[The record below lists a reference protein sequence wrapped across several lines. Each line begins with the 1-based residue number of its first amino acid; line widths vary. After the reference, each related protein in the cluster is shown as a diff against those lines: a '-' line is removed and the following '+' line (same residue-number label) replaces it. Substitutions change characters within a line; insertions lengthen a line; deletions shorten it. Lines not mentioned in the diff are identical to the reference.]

1 MSDMSASTSLRYC
14 LLVALLCAAAAWA
27 DPAALERAFIKTV
40 ADVKPSVVTIA
51 VPCQHEG
58 AHSVECAV
66 LSGVVVKPEGY
77 IVSLSNLLNGCQ
89 AVDVTFADGS
99 EGAADLVGYDPV
111 YGLGVLKVDDKKL
124 KAIRIADQSAAP
136 PGSWAIMVGNA
147 YGLSHSI
154 SWGIVSAVRRGVQV
168 QGRPPVDM
176 IQMTTPV
183 NPGDSGCAVVNL
195 RGELVGLASSRY
207 TGSGSGPVGTGI
219 SFAVPVHQLMESLEQ
234 IVDKG
239 RVARGWLGV
248 GIMTVYLPR
257 SERHAVKVLEV
268 VPDSPGQHAGL
279 QPNDLITA
287 LNRTPI
293 GSADALEAEILLA
306 KPDTTV
312 QVEVLRHGRRL
323 ALRPTLGEW
332 RPTVARKVGADEA
345 LVFPSQPDGRVQ
357 LSSADRNP
365 GNAVLR
371 RQLLQMH
378 QQLLQLLRESER

>member
-1 MSDMSASTSLRYC
+1 MSASTCLRYC
-14 LLVALLCAAAAWA
+14 LLAALVCAATTWAGSA
-27 DPAALERAFIKTV
+27 DPAGLERAFIKTV

-51 VPCQHEG
+51 VPCQHG
-58 AHSVECAV
+58 GVHSVECAV

-89 AVDVTFADGS
+89 TVDVTFADGS
-99 EGAADLVGYDPV
+99 EEAANLVGYDPV
-111 YGLGVLKVDDKKL
+111 YGLGVIKVDGKKL
-124 KAIRIADQSAAP
+124 KAIRVADKSAVQ

-154 SWGIVSAVRRGVQV
+154 SWGIVSGVRRGVQV

-183 NPGDSGCAVVNL
+183 NPGDSGCAVVSL

-207 TGSGSGPVGTGI
+207 TRADAVGTGI
-219 SFAVPVHQLMESLEQ
+219 SFAVPVHQLMESMEQ
-234 IVDKG
+234 IIEKG

-248 GIMTVYLPR
+248 GIVTVYLPR
-257 SERHAVKVLEV
+257 SDRYAVKVLDV

-279 QPNDLITA
+279 QPDDLIMG
-287 LNRTPI
+287 LNKTSI

-306 KPDTTV
+306 RPDTTV
-312 QVEVLRHGRRL
+312 QIEVMRHGRRM

-332 RPTVARKVGADEA
+332 RPTVARKAGADDA
-345 LVFPSQPDGRVQ
+345 LVFPSQPGGRVQ
-357 LSSADRNP
+357 LSGADRDP
-365 GNAVLR
+365 GNAMLR

-378 QQLLQLLRESER
+378 QQLLQLLKESER